1 MRSLSAST
9 LQLEIGTNTKLTTE
23 DFQTLLNPVQ
33 LIFSETSHTCAS
45 YAAYLHFNL
54 WRQVNDIKIKL
65 CINLWQF
72 GAFYDKSLVWTL
84 LMTLRR
90 RRLLRL
96 GTLGCDGDVIDWI
109 NSTMNIPKR

>member
-9 LQLEIGTNTKLTTE
+9 LQLEIGTHTKLTTE
-23 DFQTLLNPVQ
+23 DFQTLLNPVH

-54 WRQVNDIKIKL
+54 WRQVNDVEIKL
-65 CINLWQF
+65 CINLRQF
-72 GAFYDKSLVWTL
+72 ATFYVKSQVWTL

-90 RRLLRL
+90 RGLRRL

-109 NSTMNIPKR
+109 NSALNIPKR